1 MRCAASRSLP
11 AVPAVAVLV
20 LMCALLAG
28 CASLIPASGSPVSPA
43 QSWPE
48 RREALQRRADFALR
62 GRVAVAA
69 GDTGFSA
76 ALRWAQSGQRA
87 DLELDGPLGMGGL
100 RILASGD
107 EFSLT
112 TSQGERL
119 DGAEARAG
127 LEQRLGFAL
136 PLESLRYWVLGVP
149 DPAGPAE
156 ERIAADESRLDGLE
170 QGGWRIDYPAYATR
184 GTRSESAGL
193 PRRVDVSRSDAR
205 VRLLIEAWSA
215 PSR

>member
-1 MRCAASRSLP
+1 MRCAAFRSLP
-11 AVPAVAVLV
+11 ALPPVAVLV
-20 LMCALLAG
+20 LACALLAG
-28 CASLIPASGSPVSPA
+28 CASLIPAPVPPVYAA

-48 RREALQRRADFALR
+48 RRAALQRRADFALR

-76 ALRWAQSGQRA
+76 ALRWAQSGHRA

-100 RILASGD
+100 RILAAGD

-112 TSQGERL
+112 TSQGERF
-119 DGAEARAG
+119 DGAAARAG
-127 LEQRLGFAL
+127 LEQRLGFTL
-136 PLESLRYWVLGVP
+136 PIESLRYWVLGVP

-156 ERIAADESRLDGLE
+156 ERIAADGPRLEGLE
-170 QGGWRIDYPAYATR
+170 QGGWRVDYRAYATR
-184 GTRSESAGL
+184 GTRSGGAGL

>member
-1 MRCAASRSLP
+1 MRHALGRQPLQRVLNTHLHSDHCGGNAALQQAFGVP
-11 AVPAVAVLV
+11 VAVPPGQAEAVRDWDLTR
-20 LMCALLAG
+20 LG
-28 CASLIPASGSPVSPA
+28 HDDFG
-43 QSWPE
+43 QRE
-48 RREALQRRADFALR
+48 RFAIDR
-62 GRVAVAA
+62 TVAA

-119 DGAEARAG
+119 DGAEARA
-127 LEQRLGFAL
+127 GFAL

>member
-1 MRCAASRSLP
+1 MLRASSAFTAFPVAP
-11 AVPAVAVLV
+11 AL
-20 LMCALLAG
+20 ALACLLLGG
-28 CASLIPASGSPVSPA
+28 CASLIPAPGPA
-43 QSWPE
+43 PGAESWPQ
-48 RREALQRRADFALR
+48 RREALQRRVAFALR
-62 GRVAVAA
+62 GRVAVAT

-76 ALRWAQSGQRA
+76 ALRWAQSGRRA

-112 TSQGERL
+112 TSQGERFA
-119 DGAEARAG
+119 GAEARAG

-149 DPAGPAE
+149 DPAAPAE
-156 ERIAADESRLDGLE
+156 ERIAPDAPRLEGLS
-170 QGGWRIDYPAYATR
+170 QGGWQIDYPAYVAGGAR
-184 GTRSESAGL
+184 GKGAGL
-193 PRRVDVSRSDAR
+193 PRRVNVSRQDAR
-205 VRLLIEAWSA
+205 VRLLIDDWTL